1 MDLCGRPCSK
11 RHRLPCVPEGP
22 PFVAAA
28 FSAGEGAPFRKC
40 GRGCVVEGAPRV
52 HAGAPG
58 SKIIDFSLMSISP
71 YCCEGN
77 TMHFGP
83 SCNGLRNLCCLGL
96 SVSKKNEIA
105 LKNVREVDVV
115 DKPFASQSID

>member
-58 SKIIDFSLMSISP
+58 SKIIDFSLMSITPS
-71 YCCEGN
+71 CCEGN

-83 SCNGLRNLCCLGL
+83 SCDGLRILCCLGL

-105 LKNVREVDVV
+105 SKNYSKGRCC
-115 DKPFASQSID
+115 

>member
-1 MDLCGRPCSK
+1 MRPGGS
-11 RHRLPCVPEGP
+11 
-22 PFVAAA
+22 PFFRRAA
-28 FSAGEGAPFRKC
+28 FSAGERAPFRKC
-40 GRGCVVEGAPRV
+40 GRVCVVEGAPRV

-58 SKIIDFSLMSISP
+58 LKINDFSLISITP

-83 SCNGLRNLCCLGL
+83 SCDGLRILCCLGL

-105 LKNVREVDVV
+105 
-115 DKPFASQSID
+115 

>member
-1 MDLCGRPCSK
+1 MDLRGRPCSK

-22 PFVAAA
+22 LFFAAA
-28 FSAGEGAPFRKC
+28 FSAGERAPCSKC

-58 SKIIDFSLMSISP
+58 SKINDYSSISIPP

-83 SCNGLRNLCCLGL
+83 SCDGLRILCCLGL
-96 SVSKKNEIA
+96 SFSKKMRSHRKIIQ
-105 LKNVREVDVV
+105 KVDVV
-115 DKPFASQSID
+115 DKTFASQRID